1 MGQVSGGRR
10 KEKKKRRGG
19 DARHRVG
26 NGIMTGKEKSAQ
38 ERAGSE

>member
-1 MGQVSGGRR
+1 MGQVLVGRR
-10 KEKKKRRGG
+10 EEKKKRRGG

-38 ERAGSE
+38 ERVGLE